1 MSALRLR
8 YLSFFGPNRA
18 PATVEFRDGLNVIYG
33 ASNTGKSFIVEAV
46 DFMLGGRGPLRDI
59 PERVGYSQVML
70 AIETEN
76 SAFSLLRSTE
86 GGPFRVFDGIHSDK
100 LPDGEGRILS
110 DQHNERREDNLSVQ
124 LLKCLSL
131 TDRHIRRN
139 RRGDTQSLSFRNLAR
154 LVVVNEEEIIQQR
167 SPLSD
172 GNYVADTANASTFK
186 LLLTGVD
193 DGSLKQADTSSP
205 AQQTRG
211 AQLDLLDDLIGDYRE
226 RIKKLAGPP
235 RELEEQLERLEGT
248 LLSQSQDLVA
258 TEAQFR
264 DASAKRRHLFKR
276 LEDDNNRLTEVLA
289 LLERFALLAQHY
301 VSDLKRLEAIEES
314 GSLFAALGPG
324 PCPLCGAAPEHHGS
338 HDDCGGNVLPI
349 VEAARSEMTKIRT
362 RQGDLGITIEGLEKE
377 RNTLQ
382 RRIPRTEQS
391 ISEASIRYADV
402 VAPLK
407 SARQKYSDLSDKRVN
422 VQKAL
427 SAYSTLQDLEERKSS
442 LERESATDGSNTYET
457 GLSASVVDK
466 FSVVVLELLKLWH
479 FPSAD
484 RLHFDMKTKDFVI
497 NGKPRASYGK
507 GLRAITQAAF
517 SIGLLEYCK
526 REDTPHPG
534 FVVLD
539 SPLLSYREPDNPE
552 DDLRGHDLDSSFYN
566 ALGQQQGWRQTI
578 IIENTDPPASAE
590 RAGHYIVFTGVNNRG
605 RFGLFPPR

>member
-8 YLSFFGPNRA
+8 YLSFFGPSRA
-18 PATVEFRDGLNVIYG
+18 PASIEFRDGLNVIYG
-33 ASNTGKSFIVEAV
+33 ASNTGKSFVVETL

-59 PERVGYSQVML
+59 PERVGYNQVLL
-70 AIETEN
+70 AIETD
-76 SAFSLLRSTE
+76 SAAFSLVRSVE
-86 GGPFRVFDGIHSDK
+86 GGPFRMFDGIYSDK
-100 LPDGEGRILS
+100 LPEGEGRVLS
-110 DQHNERREDNLSVQ
+110 DQHSERREDNLSTV
-124 LLKCLSL
+124 LLKYLSL

-193 DGSLKQADTSSP
+193 DGSLKHADASSP

-235 RELEEQLERLEGT
+235 RELEEQLERLEGSLT
-248 LLSQSQDLVA
+248 SQSRDLVV

-264 DASAKRRHLFKR
+264 DVSARRRSLFKR

-301 VSDLKRLEAIEES
+301 ISDLKRLEAIEES

-324 PCPLCGAAPEHHGS
+324 PCPLCGASPEYHAS
-338 HDDCGGNVLPI
+338 HEDCAGNVLPV
-349 VEAARSEMTKIRT
+349 VEAARSEMIKIQA
-362 RQGDLGITIEGLEKE
+362 RQGDLGLTIEGLEKE
-377 RNTLQ
+377 RSVLQ
-382 RRIPRTEQS
+382 RRIPRTEES
-391 ISEASIRYADV
+391 ISEAAAQYAEV

-407 SARQKYSDLSDKRVN
+407 SARQKYSDLADKRVN
-422 VQKAL
+422 VQQAL
-427 SAYSTLQDLEERKSS
+427 SVYSTLQDLEERKNS
-442 LERESATDGSNTYET
+442 LERESATDTSNAFDT

-466 FSVVVLELLKLWH
+466 FSVVVLELLRLWH

-539 SPLLSYREPDNPE
+539 SPLLSYREPDNPD

-566 ALGQQQGWRQTI
+566 TLGQQQGWRQTI
-578 IIENTDPPASAE
+578 IVENTDPPASAE
-590 RAGHYIVFTGVNNRG
+590 RAGHYIVFTGVKGLG
-605 RFGLFPPR
+605 RFGLFPLR